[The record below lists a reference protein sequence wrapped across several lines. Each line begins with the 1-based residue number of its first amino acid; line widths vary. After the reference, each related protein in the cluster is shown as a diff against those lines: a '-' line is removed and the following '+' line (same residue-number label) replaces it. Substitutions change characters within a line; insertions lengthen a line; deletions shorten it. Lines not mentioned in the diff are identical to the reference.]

1 MTERPEIEPRTC
13 DCGCGQEFM
22 PTRSWHRFIDKNH
35 RWTGWRKT
43 NLEARSKAE
52 SSDKIMRRLQKLVA
66 IDGRITAAEMA
77 QRLKKIDKYLNGR
90 AMKKTKA

>member
-13 DCGCGQEFM
+13 ACGCGQEFM

-35 RWTGWRKT
+35 RWNGWRKK

-52 SSDKIMRRLQKLVA
+52 ASDRIRKRIQKLAA
-66 IDGRITAAEMA
+66 IEGRTTAAEMEK
-77 QRLKKIDKYLNGR
+77 RLKKIDKYLNGR
-90 AMKKTKA
+90 AMKKTKS